1 MAQISRIPTRSL
13 DISGLVKSFQVSQQ
27 TLAQTQKSIQ
37 NISQVLINR
46 TKVRKQYFST
56 ISESKRKRDI
66 STLRSERE
74 SELEAKKV
82 VLGSLTNVTNAVSSA
97 GGSLLGR
104 ILKALAFLAAGWLLK
119 YVPRWIGYA
128 KEFIAR
134 ITKLGE
140 IIKSFVGNITGIF
153 ESTGRLLTGI
163 KDNLLNFDLF
173 DSEKKVST
181 AFNELRTSI
190 DGVGKNFE
198 EAINVF
204 TTDFTKQVDGVEVGT
219 YSEEAIPPEGGYQ
232 SAGRGIYSPGKVPEK
247 VKSDTAFTQG
257 VTELAKKYKIPEDY
271 LYAVMGFETGGTYDP
286 GKKNMKGSGATGLIQ
301 FMPSTAE
308 GLGTSTSELSKMSRA
323 EQLKYVDKYFSGK
336 GIEGG
341 SLSDV
346 YMAVLFPAAVGK
358 PDDYVLFGKGAR
370 SGYTGIAYQQNKG
383 LDLNKDGSVT
393 KAEASAKVK
402 EYLPKDFTEPRADS
416 SQPSPG
422 KITSTGTTTNTSNL
436 KPGDKVSGYEVTSS
450 YGPRW
455 GRTHGGVDI
464 GTPVGTYISLGVPV
478 EILFSGLH
486 GSPGRGY
493 GNVIDAWAPSLGLQ
507 FRMAHLQSLIA
518 KKGQKLAAGEVLGRT
533 GGAPGDRG
541 AGSSTGPHVH
551 FEVDNVKGRGDY
563 GGMGNPSAYAKFLL
577 LSSKPTKATT
587 EKTEV
592 SPKPIPTKTSPAP
605 AAPEVKP
612 TPSTTPQISA
622 APTQQ
627 KQQAVAQQLVPERKG
642 QDVSVV
648 IPPPQQQQP
657 MQQSAAPPKQQSAPS
672 IGDLLNRFMK
682 QKLLLD
688 LSFL

>member
-1 MAQISRIPTRSL
+1 MAQITRIPTRSL
-13 DISGLVKSFQVSQQ
+13 DISGISKSFQISQK

-37 NISQVLINR
+37 NISQVLVNR
-46 TKVRKQYFST
+46 TKVRKQYFSS
-56 ISESKRKRDI
+56 ISESKRKRNI
-66 STLRSERE
+66 NTLRSERE

-82 VLGSLTNVTNAVSSA
+82 VLGSLSNVTNAVSSA

-119 YVPRWIGYA
+119 YLPRWIGYA
-128 KEFIAR
+128 KEFIVR
-134 ITKLGE
+134 VTKLGE
-140 IIKSFVGNITGIF
+140 IIRSFVGNITGIF
-153 ESTGRLLTGI
+153 QSTGRLLGAV

-181 AFNELRTSI
+181 TFNELRTSI

-219 YSEEAIPPEGGYQ
+219 YSEEPIPPEGGYQ
-232 SAGRGIYSPGKVPEK
+232 SAGRGIYAPGKIPEK

-286 GKKNMKGSGATGLIQ
+286 AQKNMKDSGATGLIQ
-301 FMPSTAE
+301 FMPNTAR
-308 GLGTSTSELSKMSRA
+308 GLGTSTDQLSKMSRA

-346 YMAVLFPAAVGK
+346 YMSVLFPAAVGK
-358 PDDYVLFGKGAR
+358 PDDFVLFGKGAM
-370 SGYTGIAYQQNKG
+370 SGFTGIAYEQNKG

-393 KAEASAKVK
+393 KAEASSKVAD
-402 EYLPKDFTEPRADS
+402 YLPKDFVAPESTS
-416 SQPSPG
+416 SQQPGG
-422 KITSTGTTTNTSNL
+422 KITAQGSTTNTSKLRAGN
-436 KPGDKVSGYEVTSS
+436 KVSGFEVTSP

-455 GRTHGGVDI
+455 GGYHKGVDI

-486 GSPGRGY
+486 GSPGKGY

-518 KKGQKLAAGEVLGRT
+518 KKGQKVAAGEVLGRT

-551 FEVDNVKGRGDY
+551 FEVDNVKGRPNY
-563 GGMGNPSAYAKFLL
+563 GGMGDPSAYAKFLVL
-577 LSSKPTKATT
+577 TSKKPSPESISQVTSTP
-587 EKTEV
+587 V
-592 SPKPIPTKTSPAP
+592 SPQPKAPSLTPKAPSPTVPQ
-605 AAPEVKP
+605 
-612 TPSTTPQISA
+612 PQISA
-622 APTQQ
+622 TPTQQ
-627 KQQAVAQQLVPERKG
+627 KQQAVAQQIAPERKA
-642 QDVSVV
+642 QDISVV
-648 IPPPQQQQP
+648 IPPQQQQQAP
-657 MQQSAAPPKQQSAPS
+657 QGGAEAPPQQPAAPS
-672 IGDLLNRFMK
+672 IGELLNRFMK